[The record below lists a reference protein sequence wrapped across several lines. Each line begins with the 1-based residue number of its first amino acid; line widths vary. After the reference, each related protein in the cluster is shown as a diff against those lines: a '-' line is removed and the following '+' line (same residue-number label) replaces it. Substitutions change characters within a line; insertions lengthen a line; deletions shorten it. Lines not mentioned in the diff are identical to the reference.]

1 MIFFVFITYIVLK
14 ITLLINMVSDKLKS
28 FLSQYPEFLE
38 LSDDE
43 IIDLF
48 QDFLETRSRTGQSV
62 FPEEKESEEIQKE
75 DEAYSQYNREYFKC
89 LTYDLH
95 RRIRRIK
102 KSRLHPHLKKEQIRS
117 LIDEYERKKSGN
129 LWDRFPGPFVNNDD
143 EGCYMQ
149 SSCYLCGKEGL
160 SLDYR
165 FYVSMFRNYS
175 NNLSW
180 CVIEESIIGP
190 PCYEEFCR
198 DGCFLKMDCGC
209 WVSIHTP
216 YEFFDENYNG
226 LPIWRQLYCE
236 RHSCVQSHYFDI
248 VGRAPFVSNIRRIE
262 HIRETPINLSGIIQ
276 WCRERNTLVQ
286 ISEQFNLS
294 EDIER
299 TIASYL

>member
-28 FLSQYPEFLE
+28 FLSQYPEL
-38 LSDDE
+38 LGLQDDE
-43 IIDLF
+43 ILHQF
-48 QDFLETRSRTGQSV
+48 QEFSEIRSRTGRSV
-62 FPEEKESEEIQKE
+62 FPEEKESEEIQEE
-75 DEAYSQYNREYFKC
+75 DEEFSQFKREHFKC

-102 KSRLHPHLKKEQIRS
+102 RSRLHPRLKKERIRT
-117 LIDEYERKKSGN
+117 LIDEYERKKTEN
-129 LWDRFPGPFVNNDD
+129 LWERFLYSFDNRRWYK
-143 EGCYMQ
+143 E
-149 SSCYLCGKEGL
+149 SSCCLCGKEGL
-160 SLDYR
+160 SLDLR
-165 FYVSMFRNYS
+165 TFEFNECS

-180 CVIEESIIGP
+180 RVIEESITGP
-190 PCYEEFCR
+190 PCYDEFCR

-216 YEFFDENYNG
+216 YEFFNDYHS
-226 LPIWRQLYCE
+226 LPTWRELYCE
-236 RHSCVQSHYFDI
+236 RHGYVQRHYFDI